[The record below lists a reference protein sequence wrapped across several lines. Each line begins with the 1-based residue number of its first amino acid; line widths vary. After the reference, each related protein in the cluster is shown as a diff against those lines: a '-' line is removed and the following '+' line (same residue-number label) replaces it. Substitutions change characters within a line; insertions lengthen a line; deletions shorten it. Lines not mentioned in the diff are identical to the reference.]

1 MPCRRTVNMIYKRVC
16 RDCPIPGCGAK
27 YLVRLANHL
36 ADVHQLDHTQRR
48 KYLQEAKLQPNV
60 KVVIYDTEKSKR
72 SGVCSTSETSSST
85 LQEQHR
91 TVYHLSTRRKP
102 KGLPRFKASG
112 VGKKK
117 AIKGRNIYLLSGLLI
132 NDRRKNILKSVKQF
146 ITPQIARMNQ
156 IQVRNI
162 ASLLSL

>member
-48 KYLQEAKLQPNV
+48 KYLQEAKLQPKV

-72 SGVCSTSETSSST
+72 SGVCSTSETTSSST
-85 LQEQHR
+85 QQEQHR
-91 TVYHLSTRRKP
+91 TVDHLSIPRKP

-112 VGKKK
+112 VGKKTET
-117 AIKGRNIYLLSGLLI
+117 IKGGNIYLLSGLLI
-132 NDRRKNILKSVKQF
+132 NDRRKNTLKSVKQ
-146 ITPQIARMNQ
+146 
-156 IQVRNI
+156 
-162 ASLLSL
+162 L